1 MDFLNKDD
9 FFVLLRVS
17 KKVNLLVKKGLVE
30 NKLRKNDLNKF
41 QRKSFWLHYV
51 KEYQNN
57 YVIRHTKI

>member
-51 KEYQNN
+51 KEY
-57 YVIRHTKI
+57 

>member
-41 QRKSFWLHYV
+41 
-51 KEYQNN
+51 
-57 YVIRHTKI
+57 